1 MSDTR
6 PLRLAFMGS
15 PEFSLPTLHTLIDAG
30 HDVICV
36 YAQPP
41 KPAGRGH
48 KETPCPVHAEAIR
61 LGIDARTPKTLRDP
75 EEQAAFQKLDL
86 DCAIVVA
93 YGLILPQEVLDA
105 PRLGC
110 LNVHASL
117 LPRWR
122 GAAPI
127 QRAIMEGDAE
137 TGVGIMKMDA
147 GLDTGDVLAEAR
159 TPIADDETA
168 STLHDRLAVMGAELL
183 AKTLPAYAA
192 GELSPTPQPEDGIT
206 YAHKLERG
214 EGRLDFDKPAAE
226 LERAIRALNPWP
238 GTWFEHNG
246 ERIKV
251 AAAGI
256 DPSASGAPGTVI
268 DDGLTIACREGGLR
282 PLKLQRPGKSMTDTG
297 AFLRGYALPAGTRLG

>member
-1 MSDTR
+1 
-6 PLRLAFMGS
+6 MGS
-15 PEFSLPTLHTLIDAG
+15 PEFSIPTLHALIDAG
-30 HDVICV
+30 HEVVCV

-48 KETPCPVHAEAIR
+48 KETPCPVHAEATR
-61 LGIDARTPKTLRDP
+61 LGIEARTPRTLRDP
-75 EEQAAFQKLDL
+75 DEQAAFRDLDL

-93 YGLILPQEVLDA
+93 YGLILPQEILDA
-105 PRLGC
+105 PKLGC

-127 QRAIMEGDAE
+127 QRAIMAGDAE

-159 TPIADDETA
+159 TPITADETA
-168 STLHDRLAVMGAELL
+168 TSLHDRLSQMGAELL
-183 AKTLPAYAA
+183 TRTLPIYA
-192 GELSPTPQPEDGIT
+192 ERQLPPKPQPEDGIT

-214 EGRLDFDKPAAE
+214 EGRLDFNKSASE
-226 LERAIRALNPWP
+226 LERTVRALNPWP
-238 GTWFEHNG
+238 GTWFEYNG

-251 AAAGI
+251 AAAAFEA
-256 DPSASGAPGTVI
+256 SATGTPGTVI
-268 DDGLTIACREGGLR
+268 DDALTIACGEGGFR
-282 PLKLQRPGKSMTDTG
+282 PLKLQRPGKSMTDTD
-297 AFLRGYALPAGTRLG
+297 AFLRGYAMPVGTRLG

>member
-1 MSDTR
+1 MSESY
-6 PLRLAFMGS
+6 PLKLAFMGS
-15 PEFSLPTLHTLIDAG
+15 PDFSIPALHALIDAG
-30 HDVICV
+30 HDVACV

-61 LGIDARTPKTLRDP
+61 LGIEARTPKTLRDP
-75 EEQAAFQKLDL
+75 DEQAAFQDLDL

-93 YGLILPQEVLDA
+93 YGLILPQEILDA
-105 PRLGC
+105 PKLGC

-127 QRAIMEGDAE
+127 QRAIIAGDAE

-147 GLDTGDVLAEAR
+147 GLDTGDVLAEER
-159 TPIADDETA
+159 TPIASDETA
-168 STLHDRLAVMGAELL
+168 TSLHDRLSLMGAELL
-183 AKTLPAYAA
+183 AQTLPAYAR
-192 GELSPTPQPEDGIT
+192 GELTPTPQPEDGIT

-214 EGRLDFDKPAAE
+214 EGRLDFNKPASE
-226 LERAIRALNPWP
+226 LERTVRALNPWP
-238 GTWFEHNG
+238 GTWFEFNG

-251 AAAGI
+251 AAAAF
-256 DPSASGAPGTVI
+256 DPSSSGPPGTIV
-268 DDGLTIACREGGLR
+268 DDGLTIACQKGGLR
-282 PLKLQRPGKSMTDTG
+282 PLKLQRPGKSVTDTD
-297 AFLRGYALPAGTRLG
+297 AFLRGYAMPAGTQLG